1 MLVDH
6 LIYFAI
12 TIAGYFIFEKMYRA
26 GFVTQISIYFFDKK
40 KTNKRTKKNYHEK
53 KPTADP
59 QSLAAK
65 TQAKREWK
73 N

>member
-1 MLVDH
+1 MPD
-6 LIYFAI
+6 ISF
-12 TIAGYFIFEKMYRA
+12 FEKMYRA
-26 GFVTQISIYFFDKK
+26 GFVTQISIYFCDKK
-40 KTNKRTKKNYHEK
+40 KINKRTKKNYHEK

-65 TQAKREWK
+65 TPKTQAKREWK